1 MNLSPEKRY
10 RRFFLGIANEEEQCR
25 IEEEVLTG
33 EVDDFFLQNTEDEL
47 IDDYLLGSMTQ
58 EERQG
63 FSMSFLST
71 KERRQ
76 RLAFAA
82 GLIEYARKQQAEEL
96 STSWKLAQRSTI
108 RAVLSWKRAALL
120 AATAS
125 VLFGVLA
132 GLELMKLRD
141 QTQVALTFHRNQ
153 SALQI
158 DKEMTMQT
166 MKRFTLA
173 FAAMTGLGIV
183 PLIGQTPTLQAVPV
197 SAVIDVVSVRT
208 LSDGNTLRQERK
220 MNFYRRADGST
231 RVEEPNRVVIV
242 DNSSH
247 TVTVLDTVGKVAQVQ
262 NAPPAPAKG
271 NTPPTVPSPPQT
283 GVNSSTT
290 PELSSNLDLGVKMIA
305 GYSVRGIQRIIT
317 TPANSALG
325 NTSPITKTI
334 QVWRST
340 DLRLT
345 LLTVITDPLGGTTTS
360 QYENVSTATPPDS
373 SLFTVPTGYKI
384 VSVPRSRII
393 SSQTN

>member
-1 MNLSPEKRY
+1 
-10 RRFFLGIANEEEQCR
+10 
-25 IEEEVLTG
+25 
-33 EVDDFFLQNTEDEL
+33 
-47 IDDYLLGSMTQ
+47 
-58 EERQG
+58 
-63 FSMSFLST
+63 
-71 KERRQ
+71 
-76 RLAFAA
+76 
-82 GLIEYARKQQAEEL
+82 
-96 STSWKLAQRSTI
+96 
-108 RAVLSWKRAALL
+108 
-120 AATAS
+120 
-125 VLFGVLA
+125 
-132 GLELMKLRD
+132 
-141 QTQVALTFHRNQ
+141 
-153 SALQI
+153 
-158 DKEMTMQT
+158 
-166 MKRFTLA
+166 
-173 FAAMTGLGIV
+173 
-183 PLIGQTPTLQAVPV
+183 
-197 SAVIDVVSVRT
+197 
-208 LSDGNTLRQERK
+208 
-220 MNFYRRADGST
+220 
-231 RVEEPNRVVIV
+231 VVIV